1 MKLIINKDYNYI
13 LFHFNNKFYLSVI
26 CGSGALYEVTIEL
39 TKDEEA
45 EYLKSGES
53 FIDKLATEIQL
64 DSKIFNERIIK
75 NFNKEK

>member
-1 MKLIINKDYNYI
+1 MKLIINKDYNYS
-13 LFHFNNKFYLSVI
+13 LFPFNNKFYLSVI
-26 CGSGALYEVTIEL
+26 CGSVALYEVTIEL

-53 FIDKLATEIQL
+53 FIDKLAAEIQL
-64 DSKIFNERIIK
+64 DSKLFNERIIK